1 MKSIAV
7 MVFILAMLGGCD
19 VSVNNNTTP
28 NVTATDPGTPQQQQ
42 RVFDTAVGFL
52 GLLDAG
58 TAEMTWPA
66 VSPVLQAKTSKLMWA
81 SSLKGLRLGL
91 GSFQRREPIAIGF
104 IDQLP
109 DAPAGNYAVIEFA
122 SIFSTTSVQEK
133 VIMRDDD
140 KHWGIVGYFVHKS
153 IVFGD
158 GTKKSP

>member
-1 MKSIAV
+1 MKSLAV
-7 MVFILAMLGGCD
+7 MVFILTMLGGCD
-19 VSVNNNTTP
+19 VSFNNNTP

-109 DAPAGNYAVIEFA
+109 DAPAGNYAVIEF
-122 SIFSTTSVQEK
+122 SSMFSTTSVQEK

-140 KHWGIVGYFVHKS
+140 KHWGNRR
-153 IVFGD
+153 VFR
-158 GTKKSP
+158 P